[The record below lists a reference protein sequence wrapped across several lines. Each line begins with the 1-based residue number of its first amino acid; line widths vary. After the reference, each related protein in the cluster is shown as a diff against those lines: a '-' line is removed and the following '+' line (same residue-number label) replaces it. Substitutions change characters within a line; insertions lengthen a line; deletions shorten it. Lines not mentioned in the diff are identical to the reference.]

1 MITAQPRSLADDL
14 MDVFHE
20 TAAWP
25 VPYRHALLRNLLG
38 YAEQAYQHAGA
49 PHGATL
55 VGVWQWLVE
64 AMTPARDASLIE
76 LSLVDQ
82 EALRAD
88 ATAWEEL
95 LAAYGVPGF
104 PTASCPDPT

>member
-1 MITAQPRSLADDL
+1 MIAAQPRSLADDL
-14 MDVFHE
+14 TDVFHE

-25 VPYRHALLRNLLG
+25 VPYRHALLRNLLV
-38 YAEQAYQHAGA
+38 YAEQAYQSAGA

-55 VGVWQWLVE
+55 LGVWRWLVE
-64 AMTPARDASLIE
+64 AMTPARDSSLIE
-76 LSLVDQ
+76 LSLAHQ

-104 PTASCPDPT
+104 PPNSCPDPA